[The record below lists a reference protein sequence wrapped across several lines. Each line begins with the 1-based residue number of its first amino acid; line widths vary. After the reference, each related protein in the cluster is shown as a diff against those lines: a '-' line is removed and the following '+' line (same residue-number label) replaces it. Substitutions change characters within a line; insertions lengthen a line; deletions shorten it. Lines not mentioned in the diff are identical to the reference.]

1 MLHPGNQRGLR
12 EHGARFGMMS
22 SARMRPEVVENW
34 MLMNAFSQ
42 FATPDWRAYL
52 MFYCPLPVYVD
63 ADRGAERVNLAT
75 VRTPLFLINRICFV
89 P

>member
-1 MLHPGNQRGLR
+1 
-12 EHGARFGMMS
+12 
-22 SARMRPEVVENW
+22 